1 MDFNQSDMVLLAYQN
16 SKSKLYNTPHFRD
29 QKAGLLS

>member
-16 SKSKLYNTPHFRD
+16 SKSKLALQEAILNV
-29 QKAGLLS
+29 KIVIK